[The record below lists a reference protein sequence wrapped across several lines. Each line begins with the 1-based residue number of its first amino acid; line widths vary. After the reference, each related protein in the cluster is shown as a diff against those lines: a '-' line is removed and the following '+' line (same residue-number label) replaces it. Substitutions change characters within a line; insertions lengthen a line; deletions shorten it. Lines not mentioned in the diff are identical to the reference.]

1 MLEYDLSQT
10 RFGRESYRLPSEG
23 ELFAVT
29 LALMVAEDC
38 AFWELSER
46 SLTLTEDN
54 SQQVAEVIERFCCP
68 LTRDIGNG
76 THLRARLTQLVGIRI
91 SNGEETPAM
100 IDDRDSGGL
109 R

>member
-1 MLEYDLSQT
+1 MLEYDLSNT
-10 RFGRESYRLPSEG
+10 RFGKDSIRLPTEG

-38 AFWELSER
+38 AFWELTER

-54 SQQVAEVIERFCCP
+54 SPQVAEVIERFCYP
-68 LTRDIGNG
+68 LARDIGNG

-91 SNGEETPAM
+91 SNSEETPAM
-100 IDDRDSGGL
+100 IDDTGFGGL